1 MVTNYE
7 HIKQMSLD
15 EMAECFI
22 CTFYTR
28 DKEGNRRR
36 YYIALDG
43 KPYYLLADLIKANKR
58 FLESAVFSEES
69 QKC

>member
-7 HIKQMSLD
+7 HIKQMTLD

-28 DKEGNRRR
+28 DKEGNRRK

-58 FLESAVFSEES
+58 FLESEYSEELS
-69 QKC
+69 EK